1 MTNNAVEIERRGHVA
16 ILRLNRPDAANTIDL
31 DLARA
36 LLDAAYRIQA
46 DAGVRAAVLTGAG
59 GSFCFGGDLR
69 GMMATGGEIT
79 PFLRELTATL
89 HAAVAQLA
97 RMDAPLIAAVN
108 GTTAGAGIGLVALAD
123 LAVAAE
129 SAKFSLAYTGVG
141 LTPDGGTSF
150 LLPRLVGTKR
160 AMELL
165 LTNRAL
171 TAAEARDWGLLNEVV
186 PDAEVLPRALAIA
199 ERLAAGE
206 REHRPAGWH
215 GRRPGGHPGL
225 PREAQAEVRLNP
237 AGPACPAR
245 ASCRRRIVTTPSR
258 FGRSS
263 RGFIRAA
270 STPARTH

>member
-1 MTNNAVEIERRGHVA
+1 MTNTAVEIERRGHVA
-16 ILRLNRPDAANTIDL
+16 VLRLNRPDAANTIDL

-46 DAGVRAAVLTGAG
+46 DAGVRAAVLTGTG
-59 GSFCFGGDLR
+59 SSFCFGGDLR

-89 HAAVAQLA
+89 HAALAQLA

-129 SAKFSLAYTGVG
+129 SAKFSLAYTGVA

-171 TAAEARDWGLLNEVV
+171 SAAEARDWGLLNEVV
-186 PDAEVLPRALAIA
+186 PDAEVLPRSLAIA
-199 ERLAAGE
+199 ERLAAG
-206 REHRPAGWH
+206 PVGA
-215 GRRPGGHPGL
+215 
-225 PREAQAEVRLNP
+225 
-237 AGPACPAR
+237 
-245 ASCRRRIVTTPSR
+245 
-258 FGRSS
+258 FGRTK
-263 RGFIRAA
+263 RLIAA
-270 STPARTH
+270 ANGALETHMALESENIAQQGGTAEGQEGIQAFLGKRKPKYV

>member
-150 LLPRLVGTKR
+150 LLPRLVGARR
-160 AMELL
+160 AMELI

-171 TAAEARDWGLLNEVV
+171 SAAEALEWGLVNQVAA
-186 PDAEVLPRALAIA
+186 DAEVLDEALKLAG
-199 ERLAAGE
+199 RLAAG
-206 REHRPAGWH
+206 PKGAF
-215 GRRPGGHPGL
+215 GRAKRLLAASLGAL
-225 PREAQAEVRLNP
+225 ESQLTLESETIAAQAATAE
-237 AGPACPAR
+237 
-245 ASCRRRIVTTPSR
+245 
-258 FGRSS
+258 GREGIGAFFDK
-263 RGFIRAA
+263 RKAQYPR
-270 STPARTH
+270 